1 MNQKS
6 TRYTETELIIL
17 LQSNDQSA
25 FEYLYDH
32 YAPALYGIICKIVN
46 DDVRANDVMQDSFV
60 KIWKHI
66 KLYNG
71 EKGTLFTWML
81 NISRRTAIDSLR
93 AHQKFDCTLNWDLVK
108 DNDMSALAISS
119 NPVTLDMKLI
129 VENLLPEK
137 QRLIELVY
145 FEGYTHEEASKH
157 MSLPLGTVK
166 SRIRKALIELRQL
179 FGVSLTSVQ
188 FV

>member
-1 MNQKS
+1 
-6 TRYTETELIIL
+6 
-17 LQSNDQSA
+17 
-25 FEYLYDH
+25 
-32 YAPALYGIICKIVN
+32 
-46 DDVRANDVMQDSFV
+46 
-60 KIWKHI
+60 
-66 KLYNG
+66 
-71 EKGTLFTWML
+71 
-81 NISRRTAIDSLR
+81 
-93 AHQKFDCTLNWDLVK
+93 
-108 DNDMSALAISS
+108 
-119 NPVTLDMKLI
+119 MKLI

-179 FGVSLTSVQ
+179 FGVSVTTVH